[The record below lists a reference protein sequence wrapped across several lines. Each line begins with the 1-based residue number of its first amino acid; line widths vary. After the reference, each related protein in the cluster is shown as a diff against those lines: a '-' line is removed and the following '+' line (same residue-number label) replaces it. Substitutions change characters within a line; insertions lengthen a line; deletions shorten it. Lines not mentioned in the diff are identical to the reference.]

1 MKYTK
6 LGRSDLVVSRICLGC
21 MGFGD
26 PAKGQHSW
34 TLDYERSA
42 AVIEAALEAGIN
54 FFDTALAYQSG
65 TSEQFVGRAL
75 RELGRVNDTV
85 VATKFLPRTPEE
97 IAAGVTGREHIRRSL
112 EQSLD
117 NLGTGRIDLYI
128 YHMWDYNTPIMEVL
142 EAMNSAID
150 EGKVRY
156 LGISNCYAWQLAMAN
171 AKAEAAGLQGFISVQ
186 NHFNL
191 LFREEEREMMALCH
205 TEDIAMTPYSSL
217 AAGRLSRRP
226 RTETTKRLAEDKVAM
241 SKYDATE
248 KEDDIIIERVC
259 EVADQLGVS
268 MSDVAIA
275 WLLTK
280 VTAPVIGSTKVQQI
294 RNVAAAVNVE
304 LTAEQIAYLEEP
316 YVPHRLV
323 GVMDFNRPKEDAG
336 RHVWP
341 VER

>member
-26 PAKGQHSW
+26 PQLGHHSW
-34 TLDYERSA
+34 TLDYEHSA
-42 AVIEAALEAGIN
+42 EVIQAALDAGIN
-54 FFDTALAYQSG
+54 FFDTAIGYQGG
-65 TSEQFVGRAL
+65 TSEQYVGRAL
-75 RELGRVNDTV
+75 RESGKLADCV

-97 IAAGVTGREHIRRSL
+97 IAEGVSGKEHIHRSL
-112 EQSLD
+112 DQSLEH
-117 NLGTGRIDLYI
+117 LGMDHVDLYI
-128 YHMWDYNTPIMEVL
+128 YHMWDYNTPIMDVL
-142 EAMNSAID
+142 EAMND
-150 EGKVRY
+150 TVREGKVRY

-171 AKAEAAGLQGFISVQ
+171 EMAKAAGLQGFISVQ

-205 TEDIAMTPYSSL
+205 TQDIAMTPYSAL
-217 AAGRLSRRP
+217 AAGRLSREP
-226 RTETTKRLAEDKVAM
+226 GSVTTKRLEEDKVAK

-248 KEDDIIIERVC
+248 KEDDIIIERVH
-259 EVADQLGVS
+259 EVAKQLGVS

-280 VTAPVIGSTKVQQI
+280 VTAPVVGSTKVPQI
-294 RNVAAAVNVE
+294 QNAAKAVDLE
-304 LTAEQIAYLEEP
+304 LTPEQISYLEEP

-323 GVMDFNRPKEDAG
+323 GVMDFNRPRTDQG

-341 VER
+341 VTK